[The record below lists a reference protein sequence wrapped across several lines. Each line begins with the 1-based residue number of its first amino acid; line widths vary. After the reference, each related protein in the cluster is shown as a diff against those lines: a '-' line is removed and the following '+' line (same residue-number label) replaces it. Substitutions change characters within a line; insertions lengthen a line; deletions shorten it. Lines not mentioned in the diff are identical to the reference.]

1 MKHIITTVISIIIL
15 SCSMFS
21 AYSAETVKF
30 SLESAEVDLNR
41 IATIGVSCSNSA
53 DLGAAVFEFDYDK
66 SALEFRGCE
75 SESLVR
81 SNFSGDKLKV
91 VFYNQQNSS
100 GLFNLKFKAVGDG
113 GSDVNFKI
121 SDCFSKSG
129 GSLPVSSGSSGVVN
143 TAGKASNVNNS
154 SKSSLPLSGKADAV
168 KDKGSA
174 ADDNGDLPGGD
185 DTDDKALT
193 DLGELN
199 DNPERSYFPYVIVG
213 CGVLGLIVILT
224 FTVIKIIKSVKKQKK
239 KNAKPD

>member
-1 MKHIITTVISIIIL
+1 
-15 SCSMFS
+15 MF
-21 AYSAETVKF
+21 F
-30 SLESAEVDLNR
+30 
-41 IATIGVSCSNSA
+41 
-53 DLGAAVFEFDYDK
+53 
-66 SALEFRGCE
+66 
-75 SESLVR
+75 
-81 SNFSGDKLKV
+81 KV
-91 VFYNQQNSS
+91 GRQ
-100 GLFNLKFKAVGDG
+100 
-113 GSDVNFKI
+113 
-121 SDCFSKSG
+121 
-129 GSLPVSSGSSGVVN
+129 LPVSSGSSGVVN

-154 SKSSLPLSGKADAV
+154 SKSSSPLSGKADAV
-168 KDKGSA
+168 KGKSSA

>member
-1 MKHIITTVISIIIL
+1 MKRTAILIITLIIL
-15 SCSMFS
+15 SCPMFS
-21 AYSAETVKF
+21 AYSAETVNF

-100 GLFNLKFKAVGDG
+100 DLFNLKFKAVGDG
-113 GSDVNFKI
+113 GSGVNFKI

-154 SKSSLPLSGKADAV
+154 SKSSPPLSEKADAV
-168 KDKGSA
+168 KGKSSA

-199 DNPERSYFPYVIVG
+199 ENPERSYFPYVIAG

>member
-1 MKHIITTVISIIIL
+1 MKRTAILIITIIIL
-15 SCSMFS
+15 SCSVFS
-21 AYSAETVKF
+21 VNSAGVSF

-154 SKSSLPLSGKADAV
+154 SKSSSPLSGKADAV
-168 KDKGSA
+168 KGKSSA

-239 KNAKPD
+239 NNAKPD

>member
-1 MKHIITTVISIIIL
+1 MKRTAILIITIIIL
-15 SCSMFS
+15 SCSVFS
-21 AYSAETVKF
+21 VNSAGVSF

-129 GSLPVSSGSSGVVN
+129 GSLPASSGSSGVVN
-143 TAGKASNVNNS
+143 TAGKVSNVNNS
-154 SKSSLPLSGKADAV
+154 SKSSSPLSGKADAV
-168 KDKGSA
+168 KGKSSA

>member
-1 MKHIITTVISIIIL
+1 MKRTAILIITLIIL

-21 AYSAETVKF
+21 AYSAETVNF

-100 GLFNLKFKAVGDG
+100 GLFNLKFKAVEDG
-113 GSDVNFKI
+113 GSGVNFKI

-129 GSLPVSSGSSGVVN
+129 GSLPVSSCSSGVVN
-143 TAGKASNVNNS
+143 TAEKASNVNNS
-154 SKSSLPLSGKADAV
+154 LKSSSPLSGKADAV
-168 KDKGSA
+168 KGKSSA

-185 DTDDKALT
+185 DTDDKALI

-199 DNPERSYFPYVIVG
+199 DNPERSYFPYVIAG

-224 FTVIKIIKSVKKQKK
+224 FTVIIIIKSVKKQKK